1 MRSCLLPLFRQQAQ
15 ECACA
20 LANCAEVNRGLA
32 SCCLGNDSDGNWEPG
47 GKDWEQPA
55 GGFEEQ
61 RGRLWLPLW
70 ILPWTARRVRSA
82 LHTGLSLFPTLT
94 FAILLE
100 HSASIKYTTNT
111 FICSL
116 ATAAFSFPGKVVN
129 WSLLTPAI
137 HQPAAG
143 KKITRLLIMILV
155 RTRLNKEVLGRQ
167 NGGPA
172 EERKSD
178 LTLTQVQDSKDLW
191 NKSIRITQSI
201 SLEINQNAAPPSEM
215 RSTNKLEKSRQS
227 ARECR
232 ARKKLRYQVGVVR
245 ISLWLSFFVMIIIMI
260 KRRQSCSFH
269 AVLGRHDPWEGEG
282 ERRLERGTHQICRMV
297 SDAWPEPGEHFHFPI
312 TFKYVEGCFITCYNS
327 TCTGSFDKATK
338 DPVSGTRGIARV
350 AYHHPRIME
359 VRKWSELKY
368 HNNCQRIQSVCD
380 EK

>member
-1 MRSCLLPLFRQQAQ
+1 
-15 ECACA
+15 
-20 LANCAEVNRGLA
+20 
-32 SCCLGNDSDGNWEPG
+32 
-47 GKDWEQPA
+47 
-55 GGFEEQ
+55 
-61 RGRLWLPLW
+61 
-70 ILPWTARRVRSA
+70 
-82 LHTGLSLFPTLT
+82 
-94 FAILLE
+94 
-100 HSASIKYTTNT
+100 
-111 FICSL
+111 
-116 ATAAFSFPGKVVN
+116 
-129 WSLLTPAI
+129 
-137 HQPAAG
+137 
-143 KKITRLLIMILV
+143 MILV

-245 ISLWLSFFVMIIIMI
+245 ISLWLSFFVIIIIMI
-260 KRRQSCSFH
+260 KQRQSCSFH

-297 SDAWPEPGEHFHFPI
+297 SDAWPEPGQHFHFPI
-312 TFKYVEGCFITCYNS
+312 TFKYVEGCYITCYKS
-327 TCTGSFDKATK
+327 TCTCSFDKATK

-380 EK
+380 EE

>member
-1 MRSCLLPLFRQQAQ
+1 MRSCLLPLFRQQAL

-137 HQPAAG
+137 HQPAASQNHDSG
-143 KKITRLLIMILV
+143 QDQAQQGGVGEAERGASRRAEVRPYPNPGSRLQRFM
-155 RTRLNKEVLGRQ
+155 KQ
-167 NGGPA
+167 
-172 EERKSD
+172 
-178 LTLTQVQDSKDLW
+178 
-191 NKSIRITQSI
+191 
-201 SLEINQNAAPPSEM
+201 INQNHTVNFPRNQSKC
-215 RSTNKLEKSRQS
+215 RST
-227 ARECR
+227 
-232 ARKKLRYQVGVVR
+232 LR
-245 ISLWLSFFVMIIIMI
+245 
-260 KRRQSCSFH
+260 
-269 AVLGRHDPWEGEG
+269 
-282 ERRLERGTHQICRMV
+282 
-297 SDAWPEPGEHFHFPI
+297 
-312 TFKYVEGCFITCYNS
+312 
-327 TCTGSFDKATK
+327 
-338 DPVSGTRGIARV
+338 
-350 AYHHPRIME
+350 
-359 VRKWSELKY
+359 
-368 HNNCQRIQSVCD
+368 D
-380 EK
+380 EKHQQAGEIPPECSGVPSPQEAQIPGGCRQD